1 MKAIVCT
8 KYGPPDVLR
17 LKEVQKPIPRDNEVL
32 VKIHATTVTAGD
44 CEVRSFKMPIWI
56 WLPMRIYMGFRRP
69 RQPILGQELSGE
81 IEAAGK
87 DVRSFKKGDRVF
99 ASTGFALGAY
109 AEYICLA
116 EEPDEGVLALKPTNM
131 RYEEAAAVPTWALN
145 ALYFLRKANIRSGQK
160 VLINGACG
168 SIGTFALQLAKH
180 FGAEVTAVDSSEKLD
195 TLRGLGADRVIDYT
209 REDFTKSGQSYDV
222 IFDVVG
228 RSPYSGSIRSLKQRG
243 FYLIANPRLAKM
255 IRGLWTSIT
264 SGKKVVTGAASF
276 KKEDLEYLKELIEAG
291 KLKSIIDRC
300 YPLERI
306 PEAHSYVE
314 QGHKKGNVAITV
326 EHNPKS

>member
-1 MKAIVCT
+1 MKAVVCT

-17 LKEVQKPIPRDNEVL
+17 LEEVEKPTPGDNEVL
-32 VKIHATTVTAGD
+32 IRVYATTVTAGD
-44 CEVRSFKMPIWI
+44 CEIRSFKMPLWI
-56 WLPMRIYMGFRRP
+56 WLPMRIYMGLRKP

-81 IEAAGK
+81 IEAIGK
-87 DVRSFKKGDRVF
+87 NVRAFKKGDKVF

-109 AEYICLA
+109 AEYACLA
-116 EEPDEGVLALKPTNM
+116 EEPDEGVLGLKPTNM
-131 RYEEAAAVPTWALN
+131 TYEEAATVPTWALN
-145 ALYFLRKANIRSGQK
+145 ALYFLKKANIRSGQK

-168 SIGTFALQLAKH
+168 SIGTFALQLAKY

-195 TLRGLGADRVIDYT
+195 TLREIGADRVMDYR

-228 RSPYSGSIRSLKQRG
+228 KSSFSGSIRSLKQEG
-243 FYLIANPRLAKM
+243 FYLIANPRPSKM

-291 KLKSIIDRC
+291 KLKSTIDRC
-300 YPLERI
+300 YPLEKI
-306 PEAHSYVE
+306 SEAHSYVE
-314 QGHKKGNVAITV
+314 QGHKKGNVAVTV